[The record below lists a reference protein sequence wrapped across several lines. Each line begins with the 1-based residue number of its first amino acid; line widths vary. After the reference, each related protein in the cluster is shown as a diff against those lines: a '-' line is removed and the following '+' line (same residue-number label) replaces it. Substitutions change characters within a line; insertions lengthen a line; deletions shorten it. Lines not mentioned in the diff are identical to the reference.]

1 MVSKVFMI
9 CDAYEAG
16 YGKGQQ
22 LRETVNPYLETT
34 ECHEAWQIGYDLG
47 WRRAQENHKELVKKL
62 DVKPK
67 PKHEPTI
74 DLGKYAGTYGG
85 YTVPENIPDPCPNC
99 MKGSVC
105 RTIACGRLNLPVDH
119 PLRNSK

>member
-1 MVSKVFMI
+1 MISKTFMI

-34 ECHEAWQIGYDLG
+34 ECHEAWQLGYDLG
-47 WRRAQENHKELVKKL
+47 KKRAKEAYKEDMLKNK
-62 DVKPK
+62 VKP
-67 PKHEPTI
+67 E
-74 DLGKYAGTYGG
+74 
-85 YTVPENIPDPCPNC
+85 DPCPGC
-99 MKGSVC
+99 TKGHVC
-105 RTIACGRLNLPVDH
+105 RTPACGRLKLPLDH

>member
-1 MVSKVFMI
+1 MISKVFMI

-22 LRETVNPYLETT
+22 LRETVNPYLETS

-47 WRRAQENHKELVKKL
+47 KKRAKEAYKEDMLKNKVK
-62 DVKPK
+62 V
-67 PKHEPTI
+67 E
-74 DLGKYAGTYGG
+74 
-85 YTVPENIPDPCPNC
+85 DPCPGC
-99 MKGSVC
+99 TKGHVC
-105 RTIACGRLNLPVDH
+105 RTPACGRLKLPLDH